1 MRFNFLDRNNLYH
14 YAEDGG
20 ADNGG
25 GSEDNGAS
33 STETEGTE
41 GTNKESNNNSQ
52 STEKLPA
59 YFSQF
64 RKDSRAKYSSLS
76 KYKSLEEL
84 ADAALKGDNAK
95 EPDYTGYV
103 KMPTKES
110 SKEEIKDFLT
120 KLGVPESPDKYN
132 IPKENTDDPLV
143 ASMEKTLREVA
154 YRSGLTDGQTKSVW
168 GMFRALIDTAKGE
181 GEKYMKDRKD
191 NFDERYSKLFD
202 SYTQQAQ
209 KDAAI
214 KESLGYF
221 KTFVNETGIAKALE
235 SSGAIY
241 DENLVKAL
249 ADYQKKNRGQFN
261 SGGGS
266 SSKPKS
272 NTMLSYSDEFKKA
285 FNL

>member
-1 MRFNFLDRNNLYH
+1 MKFSFLDRNKLYY

-20 ADNGG
+20 ADIGGDGSPSEDTTTPNNGG
-25 GSEDNGAS
+25 EN
-33 STETEGTE
+33 E
-41 GTNKESNNNSQ
+41 NKPE
-52 STEKLPA
+52 EKLPA

-64 RKDSRAKYSSLS
+64 KKDSRSKYASLS

-84 ADAALKGDNAK
+84 AEVALKGDSAK
-95 EPDYTGYV
+95 EPDYTGYL
-103 KMPTKES
+103 KMPTKDS
-110 SKEEIKDFLT
+110 SKEEIKEFLS
-120 KLGVPESPDKYN
+120 KLGVPESPDKYS
-132 IPKENTDDPLV
+132 IPKEKGDDPLV
-143 ASMEKTLREVA
+143 EGMEKTLRDVA
-154 YRSGLTDGQTKSVW
+154 YRSGLTDGQTKSMW
-168 GMFRALIDTAKGE
+168 GVFRALIDTAKGE

-221 KTFVNETGIAKALE
+221 KTFVQETGIAKALE

-266 SSKPKS
+266 STKAKS
-272 NTMLSYSDEFKKA
+272 STMIDYSDEFKKA